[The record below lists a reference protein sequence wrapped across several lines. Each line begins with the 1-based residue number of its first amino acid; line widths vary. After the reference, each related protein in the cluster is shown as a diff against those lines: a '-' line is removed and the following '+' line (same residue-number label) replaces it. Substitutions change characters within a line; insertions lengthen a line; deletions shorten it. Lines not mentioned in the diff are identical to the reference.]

1 MMLTSYWVHC
11 PAAGC
16 EWMGSLLP
24 KPAAPADE
32 VTESLTP
39 LVRFRCPSCRA
50 EWHAR
55 VLGDDLVEIA
65 VEAGSVS

>member
-1 MMLTSYWVHC
+1 MLTSYWVHC

-24 KPAAPADE
+24 RPADASE
-32 VTESLTP
+32 TAEPLTP
-39 LVRFRCPSCRA
+39 LVRFRCPSCHA

-55 VLGDDLVEIA
+55 VVGDDLVEIA
-65 VEAGSVS
+65 VEISSAS

>member
-1 MMLTSYWVHC
+1 MLTSYWVHC

-24 KPAAPADE
+24 RPAGTSEEAAE
-32 VTESLTP
+32 HFAP

-55 VLGDDLVEIA
+55 VVDDDLVEIA
-65 VEAGSVS
+65 VEASSAS

>member
-1 MMLTSYWVHC
+1 MLTSYWVKC

-24 KPAAPADE
+24 RPADE
-32 VTESLTP
+32 GADAAFMTA
-39 LVRFRCPSCRA
+39 LVRFRCPSCHA

-55 VLGDDLVEIA
+55 VVGDDLVEIA
-65 VEAGSVS
+65 VEVSSAS

>member
-1 MMLTSYWVHC
+1 MLTSYWVHC

-24 KPAAPADE
+24 GPAAARE
-32 VTESLTP
+32 ETP
-39 LVRFRCPSCRA
+39 EHFAPLLRFRCPSCRA

-55 VLGDDLVEIA
+55 VIGDDLVEIA
-65 VEAGSVS
+65 VETTFTS

>member
-1 MMLTSYWVHC
+1 MLTSYWVNC

-24 KPAAPADE
+24 RPVAASQE
-32 VTESLTP
+32 VAGFFDP
-39 LVRFRCPSCRA
+39 VVRFRCPGCRA

-55 VLGDDLVEIA
+55 VVGDDLVEIA
-65 VEAGSVS
+65 VEATPAS

>member
-1 MMLTSYWVHC
+1 MLTSYWVHC

-24 KPAAPADE
+24 RPAAASE
-32 VTESLTP
+32 GAESVTP
-39 LVRFRCPSCRA
+39 VVRFRCPSCRA

-65 VEAGSVS
+65 VEATSAS